1 MLPCRRTRK
10 STPHRP
16 STRPIPALNCRS
28 ASALQAI
35 ADQIADGSKLTVSTS
50 VQVVNTSSGVQLA
63 LDKVEIAHTEISIDG
78 DRVVVMPVILDAGD
92 LRVPQAVYDLH
103 ERHVTEAIAYRK
115 QMLDIL
121 VDFVKTRR
129 LG

>member
-1 MLPCRRTRK
+1 MPQNNEAEV
-10 STPHRP
+10 P
-16 STRPIPALNCRS
+16 STATKANPSPEVSIR
-28 ASALQAI
+28 SALQAI

-50 VQVVNTSSGVQLA
+50 VQVVNTSAGVQIA
-63 LDKVEIAHTEISIDG
+63 ADKAEIARTEISIDG
-78 DRVVVMPVILDAGD
+78 DRFVIVPVLVDAGE
-92 LRVPQAVYDLH
+92 LRVPQAVLELH
-103 ERHVTEAIAYRK
+103 ERHVAEAVAYRK